1 MLSDLEL
8 CQLAGAAYHTPPT
21 WVSET
26 AHVCRTDLPDITVVA
41 FRGSA
46 TLQDWLTDLDAAPC
60 EPVAHPKLGTM
71 PSGFLDSA
79 QSVFDAIMKDV
90 TGPLVLTGHS
100 LGAAQARIVS
110 ALAILAGRAPLRL
123 VTFGSPRTGALGGLI
138 AMLPG
143 PCYFNKRDP
152 VPGVPLGYPHPRL
165 VRHIGTPSLLD
176 DIDPI
181 SCHYIAS
188 YAASLA
194 ALTLSQAA

>member
-1 MLSDLEL
+1 MLSDLDL
-8 CQLAGAAYHTPPT
+8 CTLAGAAYHSSPT
-21 WVSET
+21 WATDT
-26 AHVCRTDLPDITVVA
+26 AHVCRTDLTDVTIVS

-71 PSGFLDSA
+71 PSGFLESA
-79 QSVFDAIMKDV
+79 QSVFDAIMRDV
-90 TGPLVLTGHS
+90 IGQWVITGHS
-100 LGAAQARIVS
+100 LGGAQARIVS
-110 ALAILAGRAPLRL
+110 ALAILAGRAPARL

-143 PCYFNKRDP
+143 TDFCNKRDP

-165 VRHIGTPSLLD
+165 VRHIGVPSLLD
-176 DIDPI
+176 DWEPI
-181 SCHYIAS
+181 NCHYIAS

-194 ALTLSQAA
+194 ALRLPEAA